1 MLILVRH
8 GRTPAN
14 ALGLLQGRLDQSLD
28 EVGLRQA
35 QQVAEAVRAS
45 VTSVDRVIA
54 SPLVRA
60 QQTAMA
66 FGLPVQT
73 DERWLEISYGVY
85 EGVAMSKVLRDVW
98 HNWRQDLSFVP
109 EGGESMGEMNER
121 VRSACEDLT
130 AEARESNLV
139 VVSHVSPMKAAVAW
153 ALGTDLAISWR
164 THLAQAAVC
173 RIEVRDSGPVLVS
186 FNETHARAE

>member
-14 ALGLLQGRLDQSLD
+14 ALGLLQGRLDQALD
-28 EVGLRQA
+28 DVGQRQA
-35 QQVAEAVRAS
+35 QEVAAAVRAS
-45 VTSVDRVIA
+45 VASIDRVIA
-54 SPLVRA
+54 SPLLRA
-60 QQTAMA
+60 QQTAAA
-66 FGLPVQT
+66 FGLPVET

-85 EGVAMSKVLRDVW
+85 EGVAMSNVPRDVW

-109 EGGESMGEMNER
+109 EGGESMGEMDRR
-121 VRSACEDLT
+121 VRTACEDLA
-130 AEARESNLV
+130 AEARETNLV

-164 THLAQAAVC
+164 THLAQASVC
-173 RIEVRDSGPVLVS
+173 RIEVRETGPVLIS
-186 FNETHARAE
+186 FNETHTRTV